1 MNIFRMA
8 KKGKIVGLSGSS
20 PHERFRYQ
28 LSVRRQADAKF
39 KKAMDAAKAT
49 QEQEAAKAAAPAALV
64 DTEVDHSDLLS
75 AIEEQSPMEMKT
87 REEGGSIFF
96 FSSMV
101 QVLEDSFS
109 LLVADAH

>member
-1 MNIFRMA
+1 MA

-87 REEGGSIFF
+87 REEG
-96 FSSMV
+96 
-101 QVLEDSFS
+101 QRKRTTC
-109 LLVADAH
+109 

>member
-20 PHERFRYQ
+20 PHERFRYH

-87 REEGGSIFF
+87 REEGGSLFF